1 MGTVKYSDEY
11 LPKVSEKDWMEL
23 RDRAGRVTDDK
34 IDYSDA
40 PATEDFSAF
49 KRWNDPALWRPIK
62 KDIHIKIDAD
72 ILAWL
77 KSSGKGYQTRINA
90 ILRNAMTTRREVVQN

>member
-1 MGTVKYSDEY
+1 MRTVKYSDTS

-23 RDRAGRVTDDK
+23 GERAKRISDDE

-49 KRWNDPALWRPIK
+49 KRWNDPTLFRPIK
-62 KDIHIKIDAD
+62 QDIHIKIDAD

-77 KSSGKGYQTRINA
+77 KSGGKAYQTRINA
-90 ILRNAMTTRREVVQN
+90 ILRNAMSAVGSV

>member
-1 MGTVKYSDEY
+1 
-11 LPKVSEKDWMEL
+11 MEL
-23 RDRAGRVTDDK
+23 RDSAGRMTDDT

-40 PATEDFSAF
+40 PATEDFSGF
-49 KRWNDPALWRPIK
+49 KRWNDPTLWRPIK

-77 KSSGKGYQTRINA
+77 KCGGKGYQTRINT
-90 ILRNAMTTRREVVQN
+90 ILRNAMAVRAL